1 MLISAGLKDY
11 YPLQNRFNNNIRSA
25 VYLLLC
31 KMIRQPNF
39 AVLEVSLNALNAVGN
54 SSYLIKPNIAIVTG
68 IGAAHMSTFK
78 DILNIVEVKA
88 NIFDGL
94 TPEGV
99 AIINKDTL
107 HSDILIERAKQNTSN
122 VITYSTHDSS
132 ATICPKSIQ
141 YSKGYTVITID
152 FNGQKYTYRINSISD
167 GMVENSLATFATL
180 SHLDIPLERALENLS
195 TFKPFEKVLNLK
207 EVETPNYK
215 VNLIDDTHNASLP
228 AMINAIKAFN
238 TQTKFF
244 KGNKIIAIGQISDL
258 GKHSKSLHLQLVDV
272 LENSNADYI
281 LCMDD
286 ALKSVVIGVKSK
298 NITWYSNRHLLE
310 KDLLYL
316 NKPDSLTLLKS
327 SAGGTE
333 FPKLAKELPEKLN
346 KYNINNSN
354 TSLFDGQSLN
364 GRSYMIIDENYNVIE
379 SHNREHSGTIEGL
392 GPIFNYLKAIDD
404 NVSED
409 TIFIANWAT
418 NNKLYYEGKETTT
431 YELMKAMLNSPMYT
445 PSYELSK
452 YLFENGPKRDEYI
465 NSKIEHLSLSNSVA
479 INLTGRHTMRE
490 RQNFTVDDLFKI
502 LKAYKNTLFK
512 FTNEIIIGRKYNSGI
527 IKDKDKFII
536 FTSYPNLNEIKNKLN
551 NK

>member
-1 MLISAGLKDY
+1 M
-11 YPLQNRFNNNIRSA
+11 
-25 VYLLLC
+25 
-31 KMIRQPNF
+31 
-39 AVLEVSLNALNAVGN
+39 
-54 SSYLIKPNIAIVTG
+54 
-68 IGAAHMSTFK
+68 
-78 DILNIVEVKA
+78 
-88 NIFDGL
+88 
-94 TPEGV
+94 
-99 AIINKDTL
+99 
-107 HSDILIERAKQNTSN
+107 
-122 VITYSTHDSS
+122 
-132 ATICPKSIQ
+132 
-141 YSKGYTVITID
+141 
-152 FNGQKYTYRINSISD
+152 
-167 GMVENSLATFATL
+167 
-180 SHLDIPLERALENLS
+180 
-195 TFKPFEKVLNLK
+195 
-207 EVETPNYK
+207 
-215 VNLIDDTHNASLP
+215 
-228 AMINAIKAFN
+228 
-238 TQTKFF
+238 
-244 KGNKIIAIGQISDL
+244 
-258 GKHSKSLHLQLVDV
+258 
-272 LENSNADYI
+272 
-281 LCMDD
+281 
-286 ALKSVVIGVKSK
+286 
-298 NITWYSNRHLLE
+298 
-310 KDLLYL
+310 YL

-527 IKDKDKFII
+527 IKIKI
-536 FTSYPNLNEIKNKLN
+536 NLLYLPLTQT
-551 NK
+551 